1 MIYTNSFVMN
11 GLAIGVISEK
21 TIYRSI
27 TLLGDKFM
35 FLYGTESINPPLA
48 VNVDD

>member
-1 MIYTNSFVMN
+1 MD

-27 TLLGDKFM
+27 TIFM
-35 FLYGTESINPPLA
+35 FLYGTESINTPLA
-48 VNVDD
+48 INVDD